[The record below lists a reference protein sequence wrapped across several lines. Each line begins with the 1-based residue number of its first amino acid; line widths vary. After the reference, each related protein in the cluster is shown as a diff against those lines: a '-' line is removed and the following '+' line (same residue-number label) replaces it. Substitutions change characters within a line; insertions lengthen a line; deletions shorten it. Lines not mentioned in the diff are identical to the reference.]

1 MPEVLSAA
9 QLEPAEQ
16 TRRDA
21 ARQRHIFLPA
31 RLIIAAV
38 VLYQFFYSPWRI
50 NIVNP
55 YGVVFETIQRVMVA
69 YGFTVLAATVFFGW
83 CGGFPRVRCSGL
95 CFFSGWRTRCFSAG

>member
-31 RLIIAAV
+31 RLIIALV
-38 VLYQFFYSPWRI
+38 VLYQFFYSPWLL
-50 NIVNP
+50 NIVNS
-55 YGVVFETIQRVMVA
+55 YGVVF
-69 YGFTVLAATVFFGW
+69 
-83 CGGFPRVRCSGL
+83 
-95 CFFSGWRTRCFSAG
+95 